1 MYIYIVY
8 FCQTS
13 QRMFVVV
20 GRKSCYIMPSCYL
33 PPGSYLEFRS
43 GKVRSIHRG
52 VWQRGSVFQVRSGFP
67 GGKEPKGAS
76 PNDFSRNLQA
86 LEEGG
91 SEKTRRKNKNDSFVT
106 PLSDQLKVVSRK
118 NAFGVQ
124 ISCMIHLHIV
134 VLKIVSQCKYCY
146 ALITF
151 QTSSTWIGDV

>member
-1 MYIYIVY
+1 MLVYQRVYIYIHNIYIVY

-20 GRKSCYIMPSCYL
+20 GCKSCYIMPSCYL

-86 LEEGG
+86 LEEGVQK
-91 SEKTRRKNKNDSFVT
+91 KTRRKNKNASFVT
-106 PLSDQLKVVSRK
+106 PLSDQLSGFKEKCFWSTD
-118 NAFGVQ
+118 
-124 ISCMIHLHIV
+124 ILHDS
-134 VLKIVSQCKYCY
+134 LAYCGSENCF
-146 ALITF
+146 T
-151 QTSSTWIGDV
+151 V